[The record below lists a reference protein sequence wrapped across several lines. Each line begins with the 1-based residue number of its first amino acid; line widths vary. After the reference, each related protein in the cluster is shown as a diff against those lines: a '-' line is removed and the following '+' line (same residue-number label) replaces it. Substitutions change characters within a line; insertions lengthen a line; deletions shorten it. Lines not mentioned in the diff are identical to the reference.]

1 MRDIDLLVEKLLK
14 DNGFK
19 FKGTTWYRATGE
31 VLQIINF
38 QHSSWS
44 HKYWMNIAMDL
55 CTKNLRDF
63 GRIWPKE
70 YEIPIRIRSEMVKQT
85 ADYIPS
91 LDYDVSMSDIKR
103 TQAVN
108 TLTLFWIHFLD
119 SVKTRETLLKAIEEQ
134 RIIKAEEIYFF
145 FWENNDLLD
154 FRKKLKKQIE

>member
-1 MRDIDLLVEKLLK
+1 
-14 DNGFK
+14 
-19 FKGTTWYRATGE
+19 
-31 VLQIINF
+31 
-38 QHSSWS
+38 
-44 HKYWMNIAMDL
+44 MDL

-103 TQAVN
+103 TQDVN
-108 TLTLFWIHFLD
+108 ALTLFWIHFLD